1 MITKKLIINAVL
13 AGLYVGVTA
22 LIATDGA
29 VDKVAL
35 LAAGAA
41 ALRAAIGYISDR
53 FGKTVPVDA

>member
-22 LIATDGA
+22 LAVSDGNI
-29 VDKVAL
+29 DKPLL

-41 ALRAAIGYISDR
+41 AIRAAIGYISDR